1 MATSRTFS
9 ISAGPWFRS
18 LVCGSVFTVVL
29 LVLMAGCGAEG
40 PEQAQSHLLG
50 RITTEGGSD
59 FEGFQVLVVDVEGR
73 SIDTLGRAVTASDG
87 EFSLTVT
94 APERGVYPL
103 MIWGRDGITRLAST
117 DYVVVDGDSGTLRV
131 DFPLE
136 DRALQVRS
144 DENTA
149 LRAYRN
155 TIAQHRRT
163 LVERLRAEAVDSNAI
178 SQGVRQTSSMLW
190 SLQKTFPETYASQ
203 LGAAESLSLLAGWD
217 DSLVV
222 ARAREVTPSSPRYVE
237 VAQIAHRAAARLH
250 GQSAALDLLDT
261 FAAKAQDPAQH
272 AGIQAVRIRMF
283 IDSVEVDAALS
294 AAHRLRNEYP
304 DTKWADWAE
313 RVQYEINNL
322 RRGMR
327 APDFEART
335 VDGDSISLLGFAGH
349 PVVLEY
355 FRPGSSLY
363 QQQLATRN
371 VMYERTRSDSV
382 AFVSVCVSPDTL
394 VYRAFAQE
402 QSLPGAKVIAP
413 KGMDDP
419 LVAAYNIAD
428 VPARVLIDA
437 TGRIVGRYPGSAF
450 FAFQEDLARLLR
462 APE

>member
-1 MATSRTFS
+1 M
-9 ISAGPWFRS
+9 
-18 LVCGSVFTVVL
+18 L
-29 LVLMAGCGAEG
+29 LVLVAGCGAEG
-40 PEQAQSHLLG
+40 PTHVQSHLLG
-50 RITTEGGSD
+50 RITTEEGRD
-59 FEGFQVLVVDVEGR
+59 FAGFQVLVVDVEGR
-73 SIDTLGRAVTASDG
+73 TIDTLGRAVTASDG

-103 MIWGRDGITRLAST
+103 MIWGRDGIRRLAST

-203 LGAAESLSLLAGWD
+203 LGAAESLSLLSGWD

-222 ARAREVTPSSPRYVE
+222 ARARGVDPSSPRYVE
-237 VAQIAHRAAARLH
+237 VAQIARRAEARLR
-250 GQSAALDLLDT
+250 GQTAALDLLDT
-261 FAAKAQDPAQH
+261 FAAQARSPEQR
-272 AGIQAVRIRMF
+272 AGIQAARIRMF
-283 IDSVEVDAALS
+283 IDSAEVDAALS

-322 RRGMR
+322 RVGMR
-327 APDFEART
+327 APPFEART

-349 PVVLEY
+349 PIVLEY
-355 FRPGSSLY
+355 YRPGSKLY

-371 VMYERTRSDSV
+371 ALFERTRTDSV
-382 AFVSVCVSPDTL
+382 AFVSVSVSPDTL
-394 VYRAFAQE
+394 LYRAFAQNRP
-402 QSLPGAKVIAP
+402 LPGQDVIAAG
-413 KGMDDP
+413 GMDDP
-419 LVAAYNIAD
+419 LVAAYNVAD
-428 VPARVLIDA
+428 VPTRVLIDA

-462 APE
+462 PPEEGAALGPASQQSFTKSTAALP